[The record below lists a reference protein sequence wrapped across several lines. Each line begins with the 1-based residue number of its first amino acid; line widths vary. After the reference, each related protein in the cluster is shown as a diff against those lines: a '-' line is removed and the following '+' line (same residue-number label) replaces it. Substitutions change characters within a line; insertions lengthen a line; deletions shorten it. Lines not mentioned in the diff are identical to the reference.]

1 MILAN
6 CIMTWSWFF
15 SRLLIMKNTCTGYAW
30 LPGKKNN
37 ALLSKF
43 LKQQTTHRNHM
54 GTKWNKSG
62 QWFVEHL
69 STPQVKNSAL
79 GSLSGT
85 SRASMKI
92 PDLKLPRKQYRH
104 ISTGLSFN
112 WHNFLQEP
120 MVLGDYLLVLR
131 HFFPSL

>member
-30 LPGKKNN
+30 LPGKKKCSSFKVFKTTNYPQKPHGHKMKQIWSLIRG
-37 ALLSKF
+37 AFKHSPSEKLSF
-43 LKQQTTHRNHM
+43 RLSFWDKQSIHE
-54 GTKWNKSG
+54 K
-62 QWFVEHL
+62 
-69 STPQVKNSAL
+69 
-79 GSLSGT
+79 
-85 SRASMKI
+85 

-104 ISTGLSFN
+104 TSTGLSFN

-120 MVLGDYLLVLR
+120 MVLGDYVLVLR
-131 HFFPSL
+131 HFFSSQ